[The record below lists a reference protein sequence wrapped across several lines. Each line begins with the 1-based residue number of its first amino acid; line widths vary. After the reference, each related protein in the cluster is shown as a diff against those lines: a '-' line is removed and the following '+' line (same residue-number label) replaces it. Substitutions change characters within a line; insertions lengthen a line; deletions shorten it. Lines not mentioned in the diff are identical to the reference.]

1 MFNFVKWPLAAAML
15 MGTLAA
21 APSAMARDGDGRI
34 GHVFVIVLENEGFD
48 TTFGTA
54 AQQNPATQFLS
65 QTLPSQGVLLSQYY
79 GTGHVSLDNY
89 IAMISGQSSTV
100 QTHVDC
106 TFYDDFKLTG
116 AGVTPDGQAIGTG
129 CVYPAQFKTLPD
141 QLTAAGKTWRGY
153 MEDMGL
159 NPKREQTTCG
169 QPLDPQGKV
178 ALNELDDTQG
188 AETFPGGDQYAAR
201 HNPFVYFHSLIDSGE
216 CARHVVN
223 FNQLAQDL
231 RHESTTPNFV
241 FITPNLCHDGHDGNG
256 AVKACKNGEITD
268 GVHFG
273 GGLVGAN
280 AFLKATVPLILNSPA
295 FKEDGLLIVT
305 FDEGGLSGGAS
316 VNGSSTPNA
325 ITSQGVSCCGQQPGP
340 NIGPL
345 VAGGAALTLQF
356 EGSNPPFFITTPGF
370 GGDRVGGVLLS
381 PFLKAGTTSNVP
393 FNHYSML
400 KTVEDIFGLDHLG
413 YAGQAGLQGFF
424 GCANS
429 DIASRPDDQFSR
441 CERD

>member
-1 MFNFVKWPLAAAML
+1 
-15 MGTLAA
+15 
-21 APSAMARDGDGRI
+21 
-34 GHVFVIVLENEGFD
+34 
-48 TTFGTA
+48 
-54 AQQNPATQFLS
+54 
-65 QTLPSQGVLLSQYY
+65 
-79 GTGHVSLDNY
+79 
-89 IAMISGQSSTV
+89 
-100 QTHVDC
+100 
-106 TFYDDFKLTG
+106 
-116 AGVTPDGQAIGTG
+116 
-129 CVYPAQFKTLPD
+129 
-141 QLTAAGKTWRGY
+141 
-153 MEDMGL
+153 MGL

-216 CARHVVN
+216 CAKHVVN

-231 RHESTTPNFV
+231 QHESTTPNFV

-256 AVKACKNGEITD
+256 AGKPCKNGEVTD

-295 FKEDGLLIVT
+295 FKEDGLLIIT
-305 FDEGGLSGGAS
+305 FDEGGLNQLTS
-316 VNGSSTPNA
+316 VNGSPTPNA
-325 ITSQGVSCCGQQPGP
+325 ITSQGTSCCGQQPGP

-345 VAGGAALTLQF
+345 VAGGAPLTLGF
-356 EGSNPPFFITTPGF
+356 ENANGSPPNFFISTPGF
-370 GGDRVGGVLLS
+370 GGDRVGAVLVS

-393 FNHYSML
+393 YNHYSML
-400 KTVEDIFGLDHLG
+400 KSVEDIFGLDHLG

-424 GCANS
+424 GCTNS
-429 DIASRPDDQFSR
+429 DVRTRTDDQSGR